1 VCRSAGFCSKLAAV
15 SGSRVTGPYLDAL
28 PGSGKEVT
36 PFLIGCGQTP
46 VRDKIDT
53 GDRISDLHARRY
65 PVVGQAVRSS
75 QIFCHISRDKPT
87 VSVTTSLT
95 VSSTSASIDSS
106 AQRAAVLAT
115 RHGISLQ

>member
-1 VCRSAGFCSKLAAV
+1 MMLGIDRASLLSAAGAATSAEV
-15 SGSRVTGPYLDAL
+15 GGRVPQRRCLLEVGCCVGPGTGYPGTGPYLDGL
-28 PGSGKEVT
+28 PGSGKDVT
-36 PFLIGCGQTP
+36 PFLIGCCQTP

-87 VSVTTSLT
+87 VSVK
-95 VSSTSASIDSS
+95 I
-106 AQRAAVLAT
+106 R
-115 RHGISLQ
+115 